1 MTANGTGTFRREM
14 DEDDP
19 MKSPISKYVVL
30 PLLAALLLAAGCTLA
45 GEPVTVSVSVLQ
57 RDAGVSPN
65 VLGLSY
71 ETSLMLPDANG
82 VHYFRPDNTPLV
94 TVFKTLGVRS
104 LRIGG
109 NSVDAPAIPVPDE
122 RDVTALFEF
131 AKAAGVK
138 VIYSVR
144 LQEAASGDASTANAE
159 SAAKVARLIHD
170 RYADGLDC
178 FAIGNEPGYY
188 KDYAVYRAKWK
199 AIRDAIVAAYPEA
212 RFCGPD
218 QNPSPDLDKKM
229 VRDFTGLTKI
239 TQHSYPFG
247 CSYKN
252 PGAAKKDVGELVPF
266 DAAESREKMLSP
278 EAYKIYEGIYEGI
291 AGAISGTSVSY
302 RLTETNSYW
311 FSGLKGASD
320 SYASALWGLD
330 YLHWWAGHGA
340 EGVNFH
346 TGDRT
351 GGEISMPC
359 RYAVF
364 VTAGRGHEVR
374 PLGYG
379 MKLFDLGGHGRELP
393 VTAPPATNLIA
404 CATLEANTVSVTLI
418 NKAHGSES
426 REQAVHVRLDTPLAD
441 SQAQVIFLR
450 ARNDD
455 IGGGSA
461 DVTLGGAPIKADGSW
476 NGRWMPLPSDAVSD
490 HAIAVTMPPA
500 SAAVVKAVVRI

>member
-1 MTANGTGTFRREM
+1 V
-14 DEDDP
+14 
-19 MKSPISKYVVL
+19 KSPIANHIVL
-30 PLLAALLLAAGCTLA
+30 PLFAAILFPPAFTLAA
-45 GEPVTVSVSVLQ
+45 EPVTVFVNALQPGAEVS
-57 RDAGVSPN
+57 RN

-71 ETSLMLPDANG
+71 ETSLILPDTNG
-82 VHYFRPDNTPLV
+82 VHYFRPDNKPLV
-94 TVFKTLGVRS
+94 TVFKTLGIKS

-122 RDVTALFEF
+122 QDAMAFFEF
-131 AKAAGVK
+131 ARAAGVK

-144 LQEAASGDASTANAE
+144 LQESTNSGILPGSTSTANAE

-170 RYADGLDC
+170 HYADALDC
-178 FAIGNEPGYY
+178 FAIGNEPGYF
-188 KDYAVYRAKWK
+188 KDYAVYSAKWK
-199 AIRDAIVAAYPEA
+199 AIHDAIVAVYPDA
-212 RFCGPD
+212 GFCGPD
-218 QNPSPDLDKKM
+218 QNPSPDLDKRM
-229 VRDFTGLTKI
+229 VRDFGNASVRLMKI

-252 PGAAKKDVGELVPF
+252 PNARKDITKLVPF

-278 EAYKIYEGIYEGI
+278 EAYLVYESIYEGI

-320 SYASALWGLD
+320 SYASALWGVD

-340 EGVNFH
+340 DGVNFH

-351 GGEISMPC
+351 GGEQSLPC
-359 RYAVF
+359 RYAAF
-364 VTAGRGHEVR
+364 VTSGHGYEVR

-379 MKLFDLGGHGRELP
+379 MKLFDFGGHGKELP
-393 VTAPPATNLIA
+393 VAAPPATNLIA
-404 CATLEANTVSVTLI
+404 YATLEADTVSVTLI

-426 REQAVHVRLDTPLAD
+426 EEQAVQVELDTSLAE
-441 SQAQVIFLR
+441 SKAQVIFLR

-455 IGGGSA
+455 IGGSSA
-461 DVTLGGAPIKADGSW
+461 DVTLGGAPIKEDGSW
-476 NGRWMPLPSDAVSD
+476 NGRWTQLPSAAVSD
-490 HAIAVTMPPA
+490 HVITVTMPPA
-500 SAAVVKAVVRI
+500 SAAVVKAVIR